1 MGVKISS
8 LTLKSNPDG
17 TEQIEVNDAGTTKKV
32 TTAGIAT
39 LVTSLTGI
47 VTLWDFSAHAG
58 AYPTDPNKL
67 YIVTD
72 NSVIPENTWF
82 VANTP
87 TPSGS
92 GDFLYK

>member
-1 MGVKISS
+1 MGVKISA
-8 LTLKSNPDG
+8 LTLKSTPDG
-17 TEQIEVNDAGTTKKV
+17 TEQIEVNDGGTTKKV

-58 AYPTDPNKL
+58 NYPTDPDKL

-72 NSVIPENTWF
+72 SSVLPENTWM
-82 VANTP
+82 VAITS

-92 GDFLYK
+92 GDFFTK

>member
-8 LTLKSNPDG
+8 ITLKPTPIG
-17 TEQIEVNDAGTTKKV
+17 TEQIEVNDGGVTKKV
-32 TTAGIAT
+32 TTQSIADLASSGT
-39 LVTSLTGI
+39 LI
-47 VTLWDFSAHAG
+47 TLWDFSANAG
-58 AYPTDPNKL
+58 SYPTNPDKL
-67 YIVTD
+67 YIAID
-72 NSVIPENTWF
+72 NSVVPENTWF